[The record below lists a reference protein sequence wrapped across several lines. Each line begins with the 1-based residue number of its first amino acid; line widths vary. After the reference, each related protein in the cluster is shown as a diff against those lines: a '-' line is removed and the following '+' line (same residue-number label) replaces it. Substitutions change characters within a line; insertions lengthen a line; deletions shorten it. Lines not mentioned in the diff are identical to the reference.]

1 MEIDIEIDGLTNC
14 LVKRVTGEECDTQ
27 YRLISKTIT
36 KAESGSESE
45 SGLAF
50 GEEFQDSRLTE
61 QSDGKIFRLREAIL
75 LSKKLG
81 RPLTKEEMENFIL

>member
-36 KAESGSESE
+36 KAESESD
-45 SGLAF
+45 LAF

-81 RPLTKEEMENFIL
+81 RPLTKEEMENLIL

>member
-36 KAESGSESE
+36 KAGSE

>member
-36 KAESGSESE
+36 KAESESG

>member
-36 KAESGSESE
+36 KAEA
-45 SGLAF
+45 GLAF

>member
-36 KAESGSESE
+36 KAESESD
-45 SGLAF
+45 LAF

>member
-36 KAESGSESE
+36 KAESESD
-45 SGLAF
+45 LAF
-50 GEEFQDSRLTE
+50 GEEFQDSRLAE

>member
-36 KAESGSESE
+36 KAESESE

>member
-1 MEIDIEIDGLTNC
+1 MISAREP
-14 LVKRVTGEECDTQ
+14 VVCDK
-27 YRLISKTIT
+27 YAIT
-36 KAESGSESE
+36 FDDSE